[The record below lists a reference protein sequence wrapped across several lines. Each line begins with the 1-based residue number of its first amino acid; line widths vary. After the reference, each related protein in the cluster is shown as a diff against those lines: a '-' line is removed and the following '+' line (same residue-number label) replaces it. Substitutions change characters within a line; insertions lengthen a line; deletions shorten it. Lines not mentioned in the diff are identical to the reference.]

1 MFLLYKVARESPVDE
16 PETDSEPE
24 SDEQPQLTP
33 MDPYVDKNEY
43 LIPSAK
49 KTDQVVADSVTPEM
63 VEEAIRQQE
72 EQQQVIAALLQ
83 RVDTPMEIP
92 LWTSV
97 SLVPNPTSPINDV
110 VESDEPPTKLP
121 LSEIARRMD
130 GKTGQWY
137 QIGPFLA
144 VFDDT
149 NMKFALARVVEEG
162 SIPNPDFAPFYWT
175 RRQSV
180 PHKNYTKFEIGA
192 LMTNLRAQAKNG
204 GESQEHVVL
213 HEAGPFNIGMALFES
228 KESRI
233 VDGVTRGST
242 TRRKAFVFRYSNFN
256 GLPAL
261 GEDEEDGGE

>member
-110 VESDEPPTKLP
+110 VESDEPRPSSPCPKSPGEWTGRRGSGTKSA
-121 LSEIARRMD
+121 LS
-130 GKTGQWY
+130 W
-137 QIGPFLA
+137 P
-144 VFDDT
+144 
-149 NMKFALARVVEEG
+149 
-162 SIPNPDFAPFYWT
+162 S
-175 RRQSV
+175 
-180 PHKNYTKFEIGA
+180 
-192 LMTNLRAQAKNG
+192 
-204 GESQEHVVL
+204 
-213 HEAGPFNIGMALFES
+213 
-228 KESRI
+228 
-233 VDGVTRGST
+233 ST
-242 TRRKAFVFRYSNFN
+242 TRT
-256 GLPAL
+256 
-261 GEDEEDGGE
+261 